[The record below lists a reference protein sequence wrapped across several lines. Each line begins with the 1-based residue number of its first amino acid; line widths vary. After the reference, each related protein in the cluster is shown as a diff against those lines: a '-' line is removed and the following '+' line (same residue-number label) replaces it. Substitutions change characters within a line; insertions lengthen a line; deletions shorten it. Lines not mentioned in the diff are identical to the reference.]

1 MLSHDNP
8 GERPFAIAKYLAHL
22 YPNMTLDNKSKVAH
36 AMANKTFRRQES
48 PVKQKVSSRQ
58 VAPTRAGVAFTAPKP
73 VTDAIHQLCS
83 NKGKDSV
90 LKTQVSLVCS
100 DLDSSRSHE
109 KKRKQV
115 KMNEAQ
121 IKRAK
126 VAESKDVYGEVK
138 LVTSTQALSQM
149 LAAKRSD
156 SQRVSFLLEQCNAR
170 TKGKSFTYDEINSDF
185 LRHKKMRL

>member
-1 MLSHDNP
+1 M
-8 GERPFAIAKYLAHL
+8 
-22 YPNMTLDNKSKVAH
+22 
-36 AMANKTFRRQES
+36 
-48 PVKQKVSSRQ
+48 
-58 VAPTRAGVAFTAPKP
+58 
-73 VTDAIHQLCS
+73 
-83 NKGKDSV
+83 

-115 KMNEAQ
+115 KMDEAQ

-185 LRHKKMRL
+185 LRHKKNASLKLSISGGVAQNLQYLIKLVNAVIDYDISKERYSPEALVANASRTAVARRLPAFD